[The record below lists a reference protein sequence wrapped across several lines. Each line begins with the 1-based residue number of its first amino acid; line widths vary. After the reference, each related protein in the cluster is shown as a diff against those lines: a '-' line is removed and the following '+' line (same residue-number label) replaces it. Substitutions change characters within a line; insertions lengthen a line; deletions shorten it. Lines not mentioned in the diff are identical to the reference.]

1 VSKSQTAAGSP
12 SRFEVLLTRD
22 ARLDLEEL
30 HTWLSGAASA
40 PAADRLLAEMTQ
52 AMERLARFPNRG
64 SIPRE
69 LLELGV
75 QQYRQILVKPWR
87 LVYQVQDQRV
97 IVMLIADT
105 RRDLASLLMTR
116 LLRS

>member
-1 VSKSQTAAGSP
+1 MPRSHHSAGGL
-12 SRFEVLLTRD
+12 SRFQVLLTRD
-22 ARLDLEEL
+22 AQLDLEDL
-30 HTWLSGAASA
+30 HAWLSEASSA
-40 PAADRLLAEMTQ
+40 SAADRLLAEMAQ
-52 AMERLARFPNRG
+52 AMERPAQFPNRG
-64 SIPRE
+64 SVPQE

-75 QQYRQILVKPWR
+75 RHYRQILVKPWR

-116 LLRS
+116 LLRG

>member
-1 VSKSQTAAGSP
+1 MSDPQNSEGSP
-12 SRFEVLLTRD
+12 RRLKVLLTRD
-22 ARLDLEEL
+22 AQLDLHDL
-30 HTWLSGAASA
+30 HAWLSETAGA

-52 AMERLARFPNRG
+52 AMERLAHFPNRG
-64 SIPRE
+64 SIPSE

-75 QQYRQILVKPWR
+75 RHYRQILVKPWR
-87 LVYQVQDQRV
+87 LVYQVQTQQV

-116 LLRS
+116 LLRI

>member
-1 VSKSQTAAGSP
+1 MSKSQHSGDSP

-22 ARLDLEEL
+22 ARLDLEDL
-30 HTWLSGAASA
+30 HAWLSEAASA

-75 QQYRQILVKPWR
+75 QHYRQILVKPWR

-116 LLRS
+116 LLRG

>member
-1 VSKSQTAAGSP
+1 MSKSQHSAGSP
-12 SRFEVLLTRD
+12 SRFEVLLTHD
-22 ARLDLEEL
+22 AELDLEEL
-30 HTWLSGAASA
+30 HAWLSEANST
-40 PAADRLLAEMTQ
+40 PAADRLLTEMTQ

-75 QQYRQILVKPWR
+75 QHYRQIPVKPWR

-105 RRDLASLLMTR
+105 CRDLASLLMTR
-116 LLRS
+116 LVRS

>member
-1 VSKSQTAAGSP
+1 MSRSQTSASSP
-12 SRFEVLLTRD
+12 GRFEVLLTRD
-22 ARLDLEEL
+22 AELDLEEL
-30 HTWLSGAASA
+30 HAWLSEASSA
-40 PAADRLLAEMTQ
+40 PAADRLLTEMTQ

-64 SIPRE
+64 SVPRE

-105 RRDLASLLMTR
+105 RRDLTSLLMAR
-116 LLRS
+116 LLRG